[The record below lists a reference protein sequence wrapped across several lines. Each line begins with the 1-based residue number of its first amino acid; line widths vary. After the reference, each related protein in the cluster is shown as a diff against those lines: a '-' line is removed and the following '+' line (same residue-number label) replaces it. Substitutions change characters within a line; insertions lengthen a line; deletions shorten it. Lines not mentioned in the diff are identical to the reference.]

1 MDSQNKTFNK
11 YIIIEEK
18 IFNKLSLK
26 IKKDNIKN
34 KYVYIYYNRYLRNI
48 SSQQTK
54 KLIISRKQEKVL
66 EISKAYILNKRRK
79 EVCYMES
86 LYFVNHINNF
96 GTNIQIINKI

>member
-66 EISKAYILNKRRK
+66 EISKAYILNKRHK

>member
-1 MDSQNKTFNK
+1 MYTF
-11 YIIIEEK
+11 IIIDILE
-18 IFNKLSLK
+18 
-26 IKKDNIKN
+26 
-34 KYVYIYYNRYLRNI
+34 

-54 KLIISRKQEKVL
+54 KLIISRKQETVL

>member
-79 EVCYMES
+79 EICYMES